1 MQRKWITA
9 ALLLIISG
17 TLFVPHARGDEADKK
32 TVLTF
37 SAPFEIPG
45 RSLAAGTYVFKL
57 FNSQGD
63 RNIVLIY
70 DANETHL
77 ITSVSAISAS
87 RLEPTDDTVITF
99 DYKSANGTPLL
110 EKWFYPGDNTGLEF
124 VYSHHDLE
132 FAKAAAAAASSTAD

>member
-9 ALLLIISG
+9 ALLLVISG
-17 TLFVPHARGDEADKK
+17 SLFVPHARGDEEDKK

-45 RSLAAGTYVFKL
+45 RSLAAGTYVLKVL
-57 FNSQGD
+57 NSQTE

-70 DANETHL
+70 DADETHF
-77 ITSVSAISAS
+77 ITSVSAITAS
-87 RLEPTDDTVITF
+87 RLEPADDTVITF
-99 DYKSANGTPLL
+99 DYQSANGIPLL
-110 EKWFYPGDNTGLEF
+110 KTWFYPGDDTGLEF

-132 FAKAAAAAASSTAD
+132 LAKAAAASSSSAAN